1 MRYQVGCSYSS
12 RKRRST
18 QFLWRGRRCSK
29 IQSKYHPW
37 SISFSLYQEPP
48 FVAAVDILFPYVHHD
63 RRTLRRLDPVV
74 LVRRIRTCTR
84 DRRPTGKRNGQL
96 RKRCVSWRYLQG
108 WEQEASVTH
117 RNLGLRFHENPEQ
130 QITKI
135 RRRKK
140 SGWQILVEWRM
151 IITLKLPQI

>member
-1 MRYQVGCSYSS
+1 MLTTWYTWGSWVEKSGKIKCQYNKHENKESNCIECVTKLVVVVQSENVDQPSFFGADEGAVRSS
-12 RKRRST
+12 PN
-18 QFLWRGRRCSK
+18 
-29 IQSKYHPW
+29 I
-37 SISFSLYQEPP
+37 I
-48 FVAAVDILFPYVHHD
+48 
-63 RRTLRRLDPVV
+63 DPVV

-140 SGWQILVEWRM
+140 SGWQILVEWQM